1 MAPRKRSSTKPRAK
15 SSRRRKQEE
24 KEAAEA
30 AQAAAEAEAEAEE
43 ARDTQNE
50 RPEAFRAWSY
60 GADDV
65 LEHYGVELSQ
75 GLTDE
80 QVEQQRQIWGPNELD
95 KEDPKSMWE
104 LFVEQF
110 DDPLVKILLAAAAV
124 SFVIAYTDTMGA
136 EEEGAPG
143 HTEGE
148 GLTAFVEP
156 AVILLILI
164 LNAIVG
170 VWQESNAESALEAL
184 KDLQPRTCR
193 VWRNGGEFN
202 PKLLAA
208 ELVPGDVVHL
218 QAGDMI
224 PADSRIIELKTTT
237 FGVEQASLTGE
248 SMVVFKEKEA
258 VEAGYAVIQD
268 KHCMAFSGTM
278 CAPGEA
284 IAVVQATGMQT
295 EFGQIQAQIQEAR
308 KDAEDDDTPL
318 GLKLKDFGEQLT
330 WCIGIVCLLVF
341 AIKAKPGIAG
351 GFISKDYTFDGR
363 ACVTG
368 FKVAVALAVA
378 AIPEGLPAVITTC
391 LALGTRKMAKKNALV
406 RKLPSVETLGC
417 TTVICSDKTGTLTTN
432 KMAVTTLLTCSASKS
447 VISYA
452 ATGSTYNPKD
462 GEISEATLPPAG
474 TSTKK
479 SRAKSKGRTV
489 GVSNAGGTSA
499 IEMAARICALCNDST
514 ITANNENDD
523 DDDDDRSSSASVT
536 RDGSPTEAALRVL
549 AEKIASTLGLVDGGD
564 AGVAC
569 PASDAFDQV
578 CPRVCKLEFNRRRK
592 SMSVLCFTGASSTKK
607 KRRSKKTHSNENTLF
622 CKGAPESVLD
632 RCSHVLLE
640 DGSVAKLTKSLR
652 SEITENIQVL
662 SGRALRC
669 LGLAYNDDLVSLPSG
684 LSALGDYDGS
694 ESHAGHEILKEAG
707 IEVEV
712 ENKMIFV
719 GVAAMRD
726 PPRAAV
732 SQAIEDCKRAGV
744 RVIVITGDNQKTAEA
759 ICTQIGLFEEG
770 EDLSRRSFVG
780 FDFASLSDQEKI
792 ELLTEAKDLG
802 SGMVFSRAEPKFKQ
816 DIVNML
822 KGAELSEICAMTGD
836 GVNDAPALA
845 AADIGIA
852 MGIAG
857 TEVAQEAS
865 DMVLADDNF
874 ATIVAAIEEG
884 RAIYNNM
891 KAFIRYMISSNIGEV
906 ASIFITAALGLPDG
920 LIPVQLLW
928 VNLVTDGP
936 PATALGFNPPDQ
948 VRGTPTFAS
957 SRLFCVCFA
966 LCLHHAYR
974 FCHCPQVLSNSCC
987 LPLRLPFHVI
997 ISFVVFQDI
1006 MDKPPRSSKDSLI
1019 NRWTFLRYMI
1029 VGLYVGVATVGIFV
1043 VWYLRTDFMGIDFG
1057 GDGHQVITW
1066 DQLSNSGSCGK
1077 ENLPFWENFET
1088 QSFSFTT
1095 ADPTDDTRT
1104 FTGCEYLE
1112 EGKVKASTLSLSVLV
1127 TIEMLNAL
1135 NALSEDNSLLVMRPW
1150 INPYLIAAMVLS
1162 FALHFMILHVAW
1174 FAKLF
1179 SIVPLTWSEWQL
1191 VLLFSFPVI
1200 IIDEV
1205 LKAIGRRMEQAR
1217 REASELKD

>member
-1 MAPRKRSSTKPRAK
+1 MARARKVRSSTKPRAK
-15 SSRRRKQEE
+15 SARQRKIEKQQQEE
-24 KEAAEA
+24 EEEER
-30 AQAAAEAEAEAEE
+30 AAAAAA
-43 ARDTQNE
+43 AVVG
-50 RPEAFRAWSY
+50 RPQAFPAWSY
-60 GADDV
+60 GAEEV
-65 LEHYGVELSQ
+65 LDHYSVDASL
-75 GLTDE
+75 GLTDA
-80 QVEQQRQIWGPNELD
+80 QVEAQRAKWGTNELD

-124 SFVIAYTDTMGA
+124 SFAIATADNMGEEA
-136 EEEGAPG
+136 EGHAAEGAA
-143 HTEGE
+143 
-148 GLTAFVEP
+148 AFVEP

-184 KDLQPRTCR
+184 KDMQPRTCR
-193 VWRNGGEFN
+193 VWRNNGEFHA
-202 PKLLAA
+202 KLLAA
-208 ELVPGDVVHL
+208 ELVPGDIVHL

-224 PADSRIIELKTTT
+224 PADSRIVELKTTT

-248 SMVVFKEKEA
+248 SMVVFKEKEPI
-258 VEAGYAVIQD
+258 EAGHAVIQD

-278 CAPGEA
+278 CASGEA

-295 EFGQIQAQIQEAR
+295 EFGQIQAQIQQAR
-308 KDAEDDDTPL
+308 KDTEDDDTPL

-330 WCIGIVCLLVF
+330 WCIGVVCLLVF

-351 GFISKDYTFDGR
+351 GFISKDFAFDTR
-363 ACVTG
+363 ACITG

-432 KMAVTTLLTCSASKS
+432 KMAVTTLLTCGADKS
-447 VISYA
+447 VMSYA
-452 ATGSTYNPKD
+452 ATGSTYDPTD
-462 GEISEATLPPAG
+462 GGISTLAASG
-474 TSTKK
+474 VGLKK
-479 SRAKSKGRTV
+479 KKGSRKKTAKKKAV
-489 GVSNAGGTSA
+489 AGGTDA
-499 IEMAARICALCNDST
+499 MEMAARICALCNDST
-514 ITANNENDD
+514 ITTVEETDGGNDD
-523 DDDDDRSSSASVT
+523 DDTDNKDGVT

-549 AEKIASTLGLVDGGD
+549 SEKISLNLGLSDSSV
-564 AGVAC
+564 GVAC
-569 PASDAFDQV
+569 PASLAFSEQH
-578 CPRVCKLEFNRRRK
+578 PRVCKLEFNRRRK
-592 SMSVLCFTGASSTKK
+592 SMSVLCRTGVGGFSKAKTKK
-607 KRRSKKTHSNENTLF
+607 NKKSRGRKAHSNENTLF
-622 CKGAPESVLD
+622 CKGAPESVLG
-632 RCSHVLLE
+632 RCSHALLE
-640 DGSVAKLTKSLR
+640 DGSVVKLTSAMR
-652 SEITENIQVL
+652 AEIIENIQAL
-662 SGRALRC
+662 SSQALRC
-669 LGLAYNDDLVSLPSG
+669 LGLAYNDDLLSLG
-684 LSALGDYDGS
+684 GDLSALGDYDGE
-694 ESHAGHEILKEAG
+694 ESHDGHEVLKEAG
-707 IEVEV
+707 VEV
-712 ENKMIFV
+712 YVESDMVFV

-732 SQAIEDCKRAGV
+732 AQAVEDCKSAGV

-759 ICTQIGLFEEG
+759 ICKQIGLFSED
-770 EDLSRRSFVG
+770 EDLGECSFVG
-780 FDFASLSDQEKI
+780 HDFASFSQQEQIKLLSQ
-792 ELLTEAKDLG
+792 AKELG

-822 KGAELSEICAMTGD
+822 KGGELNEIVAMTGD

-948 VRGTPTFAS
+948 
-957 SRLFCVCFA
+957 
-966 LCLHHAYR
+966 
-974 FCHCPQVLSNSCC
+974 
-987 LPLRLPFHVI
+987 
-997 ISFVVFQDI
+997 DI
-1006 MDKPPRSSKDSLI
+1006 MEKPPRSSNDSLI
-1019 NRWTFLRYMI
+1019 NRWTFIRYMI

-1043 VWYLRTDFMGIDFG
+1043 VWYLQTEFMGIDYSA
-1057 GDGHQVITW
+1057 DGHQVITW
-1066 DQLSNSGSCGK
+1066 EQLSNSGSCGK
-1077 ENLPFWENFET
+1077 EATSFWEGFET
-1088 QSFSFTT
+1088 QTFSFAT
-1095 ADPTDDTRT
+1095 AAAGDTRT
-1104 FTGCEYLE
+1104 FTGCDYFE

-1127 TIEMLNAL
+1127 TIEMFNAL

-1150 INPYLIAAMVLS
+1150 INPYLIAAMVVS
-1162 FALHFMILHVAW
+1162 FGLHFMILHVSWMAD
-1174 FAKLF
+1174 LF
-1179 SIVPLTWSEWQL
+1179 SIVPLTWPEWKL

-1200 IIDEV
+1200 LIDEV
-1205 LKAIGRRMEQAR
+1205 LKAIGRSMERAR
-1217 REASELKD
+1217 RAERE